1 VVSFLENY
9 NDFSFFLP
17 SGQVPSLSNWECRIE
32 VFQSH
37 HKRSTW
43 LPAFEITEIARN
55 CLPEIE
61 SLKESFLETRR
72 GIFLFILS
80 YFVLKGG
87 GGRESAQVSF
97 CL

>member
-1 VVSFLENY
+1 MISP
-9 NDFSFFLP
+9 FFLP

-61 SLKESFLETRR
+61 SLKKESFLEMRR

-87 GGRESAQVSF
+87 GGRESARVSF